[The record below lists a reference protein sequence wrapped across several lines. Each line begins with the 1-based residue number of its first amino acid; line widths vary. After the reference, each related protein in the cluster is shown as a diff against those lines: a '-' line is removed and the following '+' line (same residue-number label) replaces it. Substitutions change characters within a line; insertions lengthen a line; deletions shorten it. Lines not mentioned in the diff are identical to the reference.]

1 MHIAVIEWQRI
12 GLSPRFSRHGSISSL
27 HPRREATSPDLES
40 PILSLPTMLLFRWFS
55 SLLTHLVL
63 IIPTIASLVNRTIDD
78 EFGDSVTG
86 VVPTYAPQGW
96 LQGQNCTGCS
106 FNSRN
111 VDISQVFN
119 GSWHSAMHI
128 PGSTD
133 FNVTASFSGI
143 AVYVFNLIALQ
154 ASTNLT
160 FYLDGE
166 AADTFH
172 PTQPDGVVGIQYR
185 VPVFSKTGLSNG
197 PHTLEIVSGGPTHSL
212 VLFDYIEYTVDEDSK
227 PSSTNTSSLSSG
239 HYTPT
244 SSMHVA
250 PSTQDSRTPV
260 ATTRLGGAVGGGVAA
275 IVSILAITAYLIR
288 HRRRAQLHPLH
299 SSVDK
304 LALHEDDGVDGVR
317 KDERTEGARHQYSAP
332 SLSRL
337 PSAPALGECIC
348 AVSYDKESCLTL
360 YSVGSSSG
368 RSELDEL
375 SMVASPTLRT
385 ASQSDCTTV
394 LVQRIQGLEAQ
405 VRELSKQVPATRFES
420 SSPEVSFF
428 GGRGNDGT
436 QKVDVA
442 TKEEGVEGDVEEER
456 STEVSGSASVVA
468 ELAFLRHEIATLRG
482 GMERVQRSN
491 DQLPPYST

>member
-1 MHIAVIEWQRI
+1 
-12 GLSPRFSRHGSISSL
+12 
-27 HPRREATSPDLES
+27 
-40 PILSLPTMLLFRWFS
+40 MLLFRWFS

-63 IIPTIASLVNRTIDD
+63 VIPTIASLVNRTIDD

-86 VVPTYAPQGW
+86 AVPTYAPQGW

-111 VDISQVFN
+111 VDITQVFN

-128 PGSTD
+128 PGNTN
-133 FNVTASFSGI
+133 FNITASFSGI

-172 PTQPDGVVGIQYR
+172 PTQPTGVVGIQYR
-185 VPVFSKTGLSNG
+185 VPVFSKIGLSNG

-212 VLFDYIEYTVDEDSK
+212 VLFDYIEYTVEDDSK
-227 PSSTNTSSLSSG
+227 SPSTNTSSISSG

-244 SSMHVA
+244 NSMHVA

-260 ATTRLGGAVGGGVAA
+260 AATRLGGAVGGGVAA
-275 IVSILAITAYLIR
+275 IVSVLAITTYLIR
-288 HRRRAQLHPLH
+288 HRRHAPLSPLH
-299 SSVDK
+299 SDVDK
-304 LALHEDDGVDGVR
+304 LALHEDDGVDDVR
-317 KDERTEGARHQYSAP
+317 KHEPTEGARHQYSAP
-332 SLSRL
+332 SLSEL
-337 PSAPALGECIC
+337 SSAPALGECIC
-348 AVSYDKESCLTL
+348 AVSHDKGSCLTL
-360 YSVGSSSG
+360 SSVGSSSG

-385 ASQSDCTTV
+385 ALQSDCTTV
-394 LVQRIQGLEAQ
+394 LLQRIQGLETQ
-405 VRELSKQVPATRFES
+405 VRELSKQVPAPRFES
-420 SSPEVSFF
+420 RSPEVNLF
-428 GGRGNDGT
+428 GGCGDDGT

-442 TKEEGVEGDVEEER
+442 TLNEEGVGGDAEEER
-456 STEVSGSASVVA
+456 GTEVSGSASVVA

-482 GMERVQRSN
+482 GMERIQRSN